1 MLKLLFLVLI
11 HLFVIFNT
19 PNLLANT
26 KVIFQQVISHSEKL
40 KAVKFSQRDLRF
52 GSQEKLIFRKLKLT
66 LCGAKIFALVTGMK
80 KMTYLSLNDTYLS
93 YDVNVD
99 LLQVEFKMLQQAFM
113 IVAMDKAD
121 GKAPFFL

>member
-1 MLKLLFLVLI
+1 
-11 HLFVIFNT
+11 
-19 PNLLANT
+19 
-26 KVIFQQVISHSEKL
+26 
-40 KAVKFSQRDLRF
+40 
-52 GSQEKLIFRKLKLT
+52 
-66 LCGAKIFALVTGMK
+66 MK

-121 GKAPFFL
+121 GKAPFFLWENLEKST

>member
-1 MLKLLFLVLI
+1 
-11 HLFVIFNT
+11 
-19 PNLLANT
+19 
-26 KVIFQQVISHSEKL
+26 
-40 KAVKFSQRDLRF
+40 
-52 GSQEKLIFRKLKLT
+52 
-66 LCGAKIFALVTGMK
+66 MK

-99 LLQVEFKMLQQAFM
+99 LLQVEFKMLQQAFL

>member
-1 MLKLLFLVLI
+1 
-11 HLFVIFNT
+11 
-19 PNLLANT
+19 
-26 KVIFQQVISHSEKL
+26 
-40 KAVKFSQRDLRF
+40 
-52 GSQEKLIFRKLKLT
+52 
-66 LCGAKIFALVTGMK
+66 MK

-121 GKAPFFL
+121 GKAPFFLWKILEKSN